1 MDIATSTISNI
12 VTAGVPHA
20 AQEARR
26 DSMARETIPQINQNA
41 QSANNAAVSQG
52 SVQTAPVNSSLFIQT
67 DVLIKANG
75 EKVSSKKE
83 LAKTEKKE
91 DTKETKGTGGG
102 KAASSSSAS
111 DVYKDAMW
119 HEHKTSFNN
128 ASVNEIAKMLE
139 NIYDVQVV
147 VDPTIDQENTYSGV
161 IKEKETIDSVL
172 DLLQNTLPIHYHVK
186 GSKVFITK

>member
-111 DVYKDAMW
+111 GASLNQDVTASGAMNAALGGSFGSSTGASYSQDA
-119 HEHKTSFNN
+119 EDKRKKGEGYSSKAIANKYNSSRPNFNLGM
-128 ASVNEIAKMLE
+128 SVNVSA
-139 NIYDVQVV
+139 
-147 VDPTIDQENTYSGV
+147 
-161 IKEKETIDSVL
+161 
-172 DLLQNTLPIHYHVK
+172 
-186 GSKVFITK
+186 

>member
-52 SVQTAPVNSSLFIQT
+52 SVQTASVNSSLFIQT

-111 DVYKDAMW
+111 GASLNQNVTASGAMNAALGGSFGSSTGASYSQDA
-119 HEHKTSFNN
+119 EDKRKKGEGYSSKAIANKYNSSRPNFNLGM
-128 ASVNEIAKMLE
+128 SVNVSA
-139 NIYDVQVV
+139 
-147 VDPTIDQENTYSGV
+147 
-161 IKEKETIDSVL
+161 
-172 DLLQNTLPIHYHVK
+172 
-186 GSKVFITK
+186 

>member
-26 DSMARETIPQINQNA
+26 ASMARETSPQINQNA

-111 DVYKDAMW
+111 GASLNQTVTASGAMNAALGGSFGSSTGASYSQDA
-119 HEHKTSFNN
+119 EDKRKKGEGYSSKAIANKYNISRPKFNLGM
-128 ASVNEIAKMLE
+128 SVNVSA
-139 NIYDVQVV
+139 
-147 VDPTIDQENTYSGV
+147 
-161 IKEKETIDSVL
+161 
-172 DLLQNTLPIHYHVK
+172 
-186 GSKVFITK
+186 

>member
-20 AQEARR
+20 AQEDRR
-26 DSMARETIPQINQNA
+26 DSMLRETIPQINQNA

-111 DVYKDAMW
+111 GASLNQNLTASGAMNAALGGSFGSSTGASYSQDA
-119 HEHKTSFNN
+119 EDKRKKGEGYSSKAIANKYNSSKPNFNLGM
-128 ASVNEIAKMLE
+128 SVNVSA
-139 NIYDVQVV
+139 
-147 VDPTIDQENTYSGV
+147 
-161 IKEKETIDSVL
+161 
-172 DLLQNTLPIHYHVK
+172 
-186 GSKVFITK
+186 

>member
-111 DVYKDAMW
+111 GASLNQNVTASGAMNAALGGSFGSSTGAFYSQDA
-119 HEHKTSFNN
+119 EDKRKKGEGYSSKAIANKYNSSRPNFNLGM
-128 ASVNEIAKMLE
+128 SVNVSA
-139 NIYDVQVV
+139 
-147 VDPTIDQENTYSGV
+147 
-161 IKEKETIDSVL
+161 
-172 DLLQNTLPIHYHVK
+172 
-186 GSKVFITK
+186 

>member
-111 DVYKDAMW
+111 GASLNQNITASGAMNAALGGSFGSSTGASYSQDA
-119 HEHKTSFNN
+119 EDKRKKGEGYSSKAIANKYNSSKPNFNLGM
-128 ASVNEIAKMLE
+128 SVNVSA
-139 NIYDVQVV
+139 
-147 VDPTIDQENTYSGV
+147 
-161 IKEKETIDSVL
+161 
-172 DLLQNTLPIHYHVK
+172 
-186 GSKVFITK
+186 

>member
-20 AQEARR
+20 AHEARR

-111 DVYKDAMW
+111 GASLNQNVTASGAMNAALGGSFGSSTGTSYSQDA
-119 HEHKTSFNN
+119 EDKRKKGEGYSSKAIANKYNSSRPKFNLGM
-128 ASVNEIAKMLE
+128 SVNVSA
-139 NIYDVQVV
+139 
-147 VDPTIDQENTYSGV
+147 
-161 IKEKETIDSVL
+161 
-172 DLLQNTLPIHYHVK
+172 
-186 GSKVFITK
+186 

>member
-91 DTKETKGTGGG
+91 DTKETKGTCGG

-111 DVYKDAMW
+111 GASLNQNVTASGAMNAALGGSFGSSTGASYSQDA
-119 HEHKTSFNN
+119 EDKRKKGEGYSSKAIANKYNSSRPNFNLGM
-128 ASVNEIAKMLE
+128 SVNVSA
-139 NIYDVQVV
+139 
-147 VDPTIDQENTYSGV
+147 
-161 IKEKETIDSVL
+161 
-172 DLLQNTLPIHYHVK
+172 
-186 GSKVFITK
+186 

>member
-91 DTKETKGTGGG
+91 APKETKGTGGG
-102 KAASSSSAS
+102 KVASSSSAS
-111 DVYKDAMW
+111 GASLNQNVTASGAMNAALGGSFGSSTGASYSQDA
-119 HEHKTSFNN
+119 EDKRKKGEGYSSKAIANKYNSSRPKFNLGM
-128 ASVNEIAKMLE
+128 SVNVSA
-139 NIYDVQVV
+139 
-147 VDPTIDQENTYSGV
+147 
-161 IKEKETIDSVL
+161 
-172 DLLQNTLPIHYHVK
+172 
-186 GSKVFITK
+186 

>member
-1 MDIATSTISNI
+1 MDIATSTINNI

-111 DVYKDAMW
+111 GASLNQNVTASGAMNAALGGSFGSSTGASYSQDA
-119 HEHKTSFNN
+119 EDKRKKGEGYSSKAIANKYNSSRPNFNLGM
-128 ASVNEIAKMLE
+128 SVNVSA
-139 NIYDVQVV
+139 
-147 VDPTIDQENTYSGV
+147 
-161 IKEKETIDSVL
+161 
-172 DLLQNTLPIHYHVK
+172 
-186 GSKVFITK
+186 

>member
-102 KAASSSSAS
+102 QAASSSSAS
-111 DVYKDAMW
+111 GASLNQNVTASGAMNAALGGSFGSSTGASYSQDA
-119 HEHKTSFNN
+119 ENKRKKGEGYSSKAIANKYNSSRPKFNLGM
-128 ASVNEIAKMLE
+128 SVNVSA
-139 NIYDVQVV
+139 
-147 VDPTIDQENTYSGV
+147 
-161 IKEKETIDSVL
+161 
-172 DLLQNTLPIHYHVK
+172 
-186 GSKVFITK
+186 

>member
-111 DVYKDAMW
+111 GASLNQNVTASGAMNAALGGSFGSSTGASYSQDA
-119 HEHKTSFNN
+119 EDKRKKGEGCSSKAIANKYNSSRPNFNLGM
-128 ASVNEIAKMLE
+128 SVNVSA
-139 NIYDVQVV
+139 
-147 VDPTIDQENTYSGV
+147 
-161 IKEKETIDSVL
+161 
-172 DLLQNTLPIHYHVK
+172 
-186 GSKVFITK
+186 

>member
-111 DVYKDAMW
+111 GASLNQNVTASGAMNEALGGSFGSSTGASYSQDA
-119 HEHKTSFNN
+119 EDKRKKGEGYSSKAIANKYNSSRPNFNLGM
-128 ASVNEIAKMLE
+128 SVNVSA
-139 NIYDVQVV
+139 
-147 VDPTIDQENTYSGV
+147 
-161 IKEKETIDSVL
+161 
-172 DLLQNTLPIHYHVK
+172 
-186 GSKVFITK
+186 

>member
-26 DSMARETIPQINQNA
+26 DSMAHETIPQINQNA

-111 DVYKDAMW
+111 GASLNQNVTASGAMNAALGGSFGSSTGASYSQDA
-119 HEHKTSFNN
+119 EDKRKKGEGYSSKAIANKYNSSRPNFNLGM
-128 ASVNEIAKMLE
+128 SVNVSA
-139 NIYDVQVV
+139 
-147 VDPTIDQENTYSGV
+147 
-161 IKEKETIDSVL
+161 
-172 DLLQNTLPIHYHVK
+172 
-186 GSKVFITK
+186 

>member
-20 AQEARR
+20 AQEARM

-91 DTKETKGTGGG
+91 DTKETKGIGGG

-111 DVYKDAMW
+111 GASLNQNVTASGAMNTALGGSFGSSTGASYSQDA
-119 HEHKTSFNN
+119 EDKRKKGEGYSSKAIANKYNSSRPKFNLGM
-128 ASVNEIAKMLE
+128 SVNVSA
-139 NIYDVQVV
+139 
-147 VDPTIDQENTYSGV
+147 
-161 IKEKETIDSVL
+161 
-172 DLLQNTLPIHYHVK
+172 
-186 GSKVFITK
+186 

>member
-12 VTAGVPHA
+12 VTAGVSHA

-83 LAKTEKKE
+83 LTKTEKKE

-111 DVYKDAMW
+111 GASLNQNVTASGAMNAALGGSFGSSTGASYSQDA
-119 HEHKTSFNN
+119 EDKRKKGEGYSSKAIANKYNSSRPKFNLGM
-128 ASVNEIAKMLE
+128 SVNVSA
-139 NIYDVQVV
+139 
-147 VDPTIDQENTYSGV
+147 
-161 IKEKETIDSVL
+161 
-172 DLLQNTLPIHYHVK
+172 
-186 GSKVFITK
+186 

>member
-111 DVYKDAMW
+111 GASLNQNVTASGAMNAALGGSFGSSTGASYSQDA
-119 HEHKTSFNN
+119 EDKRKKGEGYSSK
-128 ASVNEIAKMLE
+128 AIAK
-139 NIYDVQVV
+139 I
-147 VDPTIDQENTYSGV
+147 GRA
-161 IKEKETIDSVL
+161 
-172 DLLQNTLPIHYHVK
+172 HV
-186 GSKVFITK
+186 

>member
-111 DVYKDAMW
+111 GASLNQNVTASGAMNAALGGSFGSSTGASYSQDA
-119 HEHKTSFNN
+119 EDKRKKGEGYSSIAIANKYNSSRPKFNLGM
-128 ASVNEIAKMLE
+128 SVNVSA
-139 NIYDVQVV
+139 
-147 VDPTIDQENTYSGV
+147 
-161 IKEKETIDSVL
+161 
-172 DLLQNTLPIHYHVK
+172 
-186 GSKVFITK
+186 

>member
-111 DVYKDAMW
+111 GASLNQNVTASGAMNAALGGSFCSSTGASYSQDA
-119 HEHKTSFNN
+119 EDKRKKGEGYSSKAIANKYNSSRPKFNLGM
-128 ASVNEIAKMLE
+128 SVNVSA
-139 NIYDVQVV
+139 
-147 VDPTIDQENTYSGV
+147 
-161 IKEKETIDSVL
+161 
-172 DLLQNTLPIHYHVK
+172 
-186 GSKVFITK
+186 

>member
-75 EKVSSKKE
+75 EKVSSKKS
-83 LAKTEKKE
+83 LLKPKRKKIP
-91 DTKETKGTGGG
+91 KKP
-102 KAASSSSAS
+102 K
-111 DVYKDAMW
+111 
-119 HEHKTSFNN
+119 
-128 ASVNEIAKMLE
+128 
-139 NIYDVQVV
+139 VQVV
-147 VDPTIDQENTYSGV
+147 VKQLLVHLHQEQ
-161 IKEKETIDSVL
+161 VL
-172 DLLQNTLPIHYHVK
+172 TRM
-186 GSKVFITK
+186 

>member
-52 SVQTAPVNSSLFIQT
+52 SVQTVPVNSSLFIQT

-111 DVYKDAMW
+111 GASLNQNVTASGAMNAALDGSFGSSTGASYSQDA
-119 HEHKTSFNN
+119 EDKRKKGEGYSSKAIANKYNSSRPKFNLGM
-128 ASVNEIAKMLE
+128 SVNVSA
-139 NIYDVQVV
+139 
-147 VDPTIDQENTYSGV
+147 
-161 IKEKETIDSVL
+161 
-172 DLLQNTLPIHYHVK
+172 
-186 GSKVFITK
+186 

>member
-102 KAASSSSAS
+102 KAAFSSSAS
-111 DVYKDAMW
+111 GASLNQNVTASGAMNAALGGSFGSSTGASYSQDA
-119 HEHKTSFNN
+119 EDKRKKGEGYSSKAIANKYNSSRPKFNLGM
-128 ASVNEIAKMLE
+128 SVNVSA
-139 NIYDVQVV
+139 
-147 VDPTIDQENTYSGV
+147 
-161 IKEKETIDSVL
+161 
-172 DLLQNTLPIHYHVK
+172 
-186 GSKVFITK
+186 

>member
-1 MDIATSTISNI
+1 MDITTSTISNI

-111 DVYKDAMW
+111 GASLNQNVTASGAMNAALGGSFGSSTGASYSQDA
-119 HEHKTSFNN
+119 EDKRKKGEGYSSKAIANKYNSSRPNFNLGM
-128 ASVNEIAKMLE
+128 SVNVSA
-139 NIYDVQVV
+139 
-147 VDPTIDQENTYSGV
+147 
-161 IKEKETIDSVL
+161 
-172 DLLQNTLPIHYHVK
+172 
-186 GSKVFITK
+186 

>member
-26 DSMARETIPQINQNA
+26 DSMARETIPKINQNA

-111 DVYKDAMW
+111 GASLNQNVTASGAMNAALGGSFGSSTGASYSQDA
-119 HEHKTSFNN
+119 EDKRKKGEGYSSKAIANKYNSSRPNFNLGM
-128 ASVNEIAKMLE
+128 SVNVSA
-139 NIYDVQVV
+139 
-147 VDPTIDQENTYSGV
+147 
-161 IKEKETIDSVL
+161 
-172 DLLQNTLPIHYHVK
+172 
-186 GSKVFITK
+186 

>member
-111 DVYKDAMW
+111 GASLNQNVTASGAMNAALGGSFGSSTGASYSQDA
-119 HEHKTSFNN
+119 EDKRKKGEGYSSKAIANKYNSSRPKFNLGM
-128 ASVNEIAKMLE
+128 SVIVSA
-139 NIYDVQVV
+139 
-147 VDPTIDQENTYSGV
+147 
-161 IKEKETIDSVL
+161 
-172 DLLQNTLPIHYHVK
+172 
-186 GSKVFITK
+186 

>member
-91 DTKETKGTGGG
+91 DTKDTKGTGGG

-111 DVYKDAMW
+111 GASLNQNVTASGAMNAALGGSFGSSTGASYSQDA
-119 HEHKTSFNN
+119 EDKRKKGEGYSSKAIANKYNSSRPNFNLGM
-128 ASVNEIAKMLE
+128 SVNVSA
-139 NIYDVQVV
+139 
-147 VDPTIDQENTYSGV
+147 
-161 IKEKETIDSVL
+161 
-172 DLLQNTLPIHYHVK
+172 
-186 GSKVFITK
+186 

>member
-75 EKVSSKKE
+75 ENVSSKKE

-111 DVYKDAMW
+111 GASLNQNVTASGAMNAALGGSFGSSTGASYSQDA
-119 HEHKTSFNN
+119 EDKRKKGEGYSSKAIANKYNSSRPNFNLGM
-128 ASVNEIAKMLE
+128 SVNVSA
-139 NIYDVQVV
+139 
-147 VDPTIDQENTYSGV
+147 
-161 IKEKETIDSVL
+161 
-172 DLLQNTLPIHYHVK
+172 
-186 GSKVFITK
+186 

>member
-20 AQEARR
+20 AQEARW

-111 DVYKDAMW
+111 GASLNQNVTASGAMNAALGGSFGSSTGASYSQDA
-119 HEHKTSFNN
+119 EDKRKKGEGYSSKAIANKYNSSRPKFNLGM
-128 ASVNEIAKMLE
+128 SVNVSA
-139 NIYDVQVV
+139 
-147 VDPTIDQENTYSGV
+147 
-161 IKEKETIDSVL
+161 
-172 DLLQNTLPIHYHVK
+172 
-186 GSKVFITK
+186 

>member
-91 DTKETKGTGGG
+91 DTKETKGTGG

-111 DVYKDAMW
+111 GASLNQNVTASGAMNAALGGSFGSSTGASYSQDA
-119 HEHKTSFNN
+119 EDKRKKGEGYSSKAIANKYNSSRPKFNLGM
-128 ASVNEIAKMLE
+128 SVNVSA
-139 NIYDVQVV
+139 
-147 VDPTIDQENTYSGV
+147 
-161 IKEKETIDSVL
+161 
-172 DLLQNTLPIHYHVK
+172 
-186 GSKVFITK
+186 

>member
-91 DTKETKGTGGG
+91 DTKETKGTDGG

-111 DVYKDAMW
+111 GASLNQNVTASGAMNAALGGSFGSSTGASYSQDA
-119 HEHKTSFNN
+119 EDKRKKGEGYSSKAIANKYNSSRPKFNLGM
-128 ASVNEIAKMLE
+128 SVNVSA
-139 NIYDVQVV
+139 
-147 VDPTIDQENTYSGV
+147 
-161 IKEKETIDSVL
+161 
-172 DLLQNTLPIHYHVK
+172 
-186 GSKVFITK
+186 

>member
-67 DVLIKANG
+67 DVLIRANG

-102 KAASSSSAS
+102 QAASSSSAS
-111 DVYKDAMW
+111 GASLNQNVTASGAMNAALGGSFGSSTGASYSQDA
-119 HEHKTSFNN
+119 ENKRKKGEGYSSKAIANKYNSSRPKFNLGM
-128 ASVNEIAKMLE
+128 SVNVSA
-139 NIYDVQVV
+139 
-147 VDPTIDQENTYSGV
+147 
-161 IKEKETIDSVL
+161 
-172 DLLQNTLPIHYHVK
+172 
-186 GSKVFITK
+186 

>member
-52 SVQTAPVNSSLFIQT
+52 RVQTAPVNSSLFIQT

-111 DVYKDAMW
+111 GASLNQNVTASGAMNAALGGSFGSSTGASYSQDAEDKRKKGEGYSYKAIAN
-119 HEHKTSFNN
+119 KYNSSRPKFNLGM
-128 ASVNEIAKMLE
+128 SVNVSA
-139 NIYDVQVV
+139 
-147 VDPTIDQENTYSGV
+147 
-161 IKEKETIDSVL
+161 
-172 DLLQNTLPIHYHVK
+172 
-186 GSKVFITK
+186 

>member
-111 DVYKDAMW
+111 GASLNQNVTASGAMNAALGGSFGSSTGASYSQDA
-119 HEHKTSFNN
+119 EDKRKKGEGYSSKLLLINTT
-128 ASVNEIAKMLE
+128 A
-139 NIYDVQVV
+139 
-147 VDPTIDQENTYSGV
+147 VDLNLT
-161 IKEKETIDSVL
+161 
-172 DLLQNTLPIHYHVK
+172 
-186 GSKVFITK
+186 

>member
-83 LAKTEKKE
+83 LAKTEKTE

-111 DVYKDAMW
+111 GASLNQNVTASGAMNAALGGSFGSSTGASYSQDA
-119 HEHKTSFNN
+119 EDKRKKGEGYSSKAIANKYNSSRPKFNLGM
-128 ASVNEIAKMLE
+128 SVNVSA
-139 NIYDVQVV
+139 
-147 VDPTIDQENTYSGV
+147 
-161 IKEKETIDSVL
+161 
-172 DLLQNTLPIHYHVK
+172 
-186 GSKVFITK
+186 

>member
-83 LAKTEKKE
+83 LTKTEKKE
-91 DTKETKGTGGG
+91 DTKETKGTSGG

-111 DVYKDAMW
+111 GASLNQNVTASGAMNAALGGSFGSSTGASYSQDA
-119 HEHKTSFNN
+119 EDKRKKGEGYSSKAIANKYNSSRPKFNLGM
-128 ASVNEIAKMLE
+128 SVNVSA
-139 NIYDVQVV
+139 
-147 VDPTIDQENTYSGV
+147 
-161 IKEKETIDSVL
+161 
-172 DLLQNTLPIHYHVK
+172 
-186 GSKVFITK
+186 

>member
-83 LAKTEKKE
+83 LAKTEKE
-91 DTKETKGTGGG
+91 RRHQRNQR
-102 KAASSSSAS
+102 
-111 DVYKDAMW
+111 YRW
-119 HEHKTSFNN
+119 W
-128 ASVNEIAKMLE
+128 
-139 NIYDVQVV
+139 
-147 VDPTIDQENTYSGV
+147 
-161 IKEKETIDSVL
+161 
-172 DLLQNTLPIHYHVK
+172 
-186 GSKVFITK
+186 

>member
-111 DVYKDAMW
+111 GASLNQNVTASGAMNAALGG
-119 HEHKTSFNN
+119 SFVHQLVHLIHRMQRIRERKVKVTALKLLLINTT
-128 ASVNEIAKMLE
+128 A
-139 NIYDVQVV
+139 
-147 VDPTIDQENTYSGV
+147 VDLNLT
-161 IKEKETIDSVL
+161 
-172 DLLQNTLPIHYHVK
+172 
-186 GSKVFITK
+186 

>member
-111 DVYKDAMW
+111 GASLNQNVTASGAMNVALGGSFGSSTGASYSQDA
-119 HEHKTSFNN
+119 EDKRKKGEGYSSKAIANKYNSSRPKFNLGM
-128 ASVNEIAKMLE
+128 SVNVSA
-139 NIYDVQVV
+139 
-147 VDPTIDQENTYSGV
+147 
-161 IKEKETIDSVL
+161 
-172 DLLQNTLPIHYHVK
+172 
-186 GSKVFITK
+186 